1 MAVMVR
7 DQQETGEEPPVMG
20 RDRWDKDQRDQ
31 DKQDQDQQDQDLR
44 DKDQPAA
51 VQEEELREDVP
62 PRRKERLSFL
72 LLKSW

>member
-20 RDRWDKDQRDQ
+20 RDLRDKDQR
-31 DKQDQDQQDQDLR
+31 DQDQQDQDLR

>member
-1 MAVMVR
+1 MVR

-20 RDRWDKDQRDQ
+20 RDLRDKDQR
-31 DKQDQDQQDQDLR
+31 DQDQQDQDLR